1 MTTTKSAQE
10 ATQEVANEKAEQKK
24 TDLVETINTAIEED
38 QEVIIEQFDTERQ
51 DSTGNV
57 VIKTRVTIKKNKKT
71 AQESKKE
78 KSDSVSTQQT
88 TNSVITQSTKEE
100 TNTDKQVE
108 VGAESPLTKVAI
120 IIIALIIGAIAL
132 ALIYLKLKK

>member
-1 MTTTKSAQE
+1 MNIIILRILRLFHQLILISK
-10 ATQEVANEKAEQKK
+10 
-24 TDLVETINTAIEED
+24 LNTAIEED

-78 KSDSVSTQQT
+78 KSDSVMTQQT
-88 TNSVITQSTKEE
+88 INSVTAQTFKEE
-100 TNTDKQVE
+100 TNTDKQIE

-120 IIIALIIGAIAL
+120 IVIAVIIGAIAL